1 MAQFMSQ
8 SRSYLNPSEN
18 YYIQLYLIM
27 DAPETSM
34 LKHAPIMNVHRHS
47 MKIYGSKKIWS
58 QGPNFL
64 LLNSFLNS
72 FSIWKP
78 FKNKIFNYPT
88 NQILFVKGPPKFSIL
103 KYAPSGFLGKPFL
116 KQNSLIPLWAG
127 SWYLQI
133 FSEKFLKDYEHVKI
147 QDGWNGRFLTNPF

>member
-72 FSIWKP
+72 F
-78 FKNKIFNYPT
+78 FY
-88 NQILFVKGPPKFSIL
+88 L
-103 KYAPSGFLGKPFL
+103 KTF
-116 KQNSLIPLWAG
+116 
-127 SWYLQI
+127 
-133 FSEKFLKDYEHVKI
+133 
-147 QDGWNGRFLTNPF
+147 